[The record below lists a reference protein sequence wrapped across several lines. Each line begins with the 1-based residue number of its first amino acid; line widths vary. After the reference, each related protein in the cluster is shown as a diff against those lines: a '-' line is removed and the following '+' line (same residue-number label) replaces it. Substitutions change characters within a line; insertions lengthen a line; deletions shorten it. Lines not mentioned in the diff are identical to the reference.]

1 MFQEVPSRFS
11 VPAWLQQDL
20 CIIAVIPYTKE
31 IVQMAAGIG
40 NLKKHITHTTLLEH
54 TKADDVTRSYQKLTV
69 VAINHALS

>member
-1 MFQEVPSRFS
+1 MFQEVPSRFL

-20 CIIAVIPYTKE
+20 CIIAVIYTKE

-54 TKADDVTRSYQKLTV
+54 TKADDVTWSYQKITV